1 MGNTSHAAARLNLK
15 PNDRLKI
22 HRDDPD
28 AVIVFGVDSM
38 WVSIKTAL
46 PIYYKYFCNDRVAVH
61 ISWYND
67 GYQFPVFY
75 NKSHHW
81 HSILEWCSDHAPN
94 RHLKHPHNVV
104 VFKDQTTAMQFAMM
118 WS

>member
-1 MGNTSHAAARLNLK
+1 MGYTSHASARLNQTQNK
-15 PNDRLKI
+15 KVHADEPG
-22 HRDDPD
+22 
-28 AVIVFGVDSM
+28 AVFVFGIDSM
-38 WVSIKTAL
+38 WVTYKSNL
-46 PIYYKYFCNDRVAVH
+46 PLYYKYFCNDRVAVH

-94 RHLKHPHNVV
+94 RHLKHPHDVV